1 MRKVLLI
8 LAVGGIVLA
17 SCGNQGAEQAV
28 AQATQQDQ
36 TQQQAKVQQATQQA
50 QEEVIVNVGAPKFKE
65 LVESGACEVID
76 VRTPQ
81 EYAEGHIKGAQN
93 IDIYNPEFDKLIGQ
107 LPKDKT
113 YCVYCRSGR
122 RSMMAAQKMA
132 QMGFKKVYNLQ
143 GGIIAWQQSGN
154 PVEK

>member
-8 LAVGGIVLA
+8 LVAGGIVLA
-17 SCGNQGAEQAV
+17 ACGNQGSEQAV
-28 AQATQQDQ
+28 AQTTQQ
-36 TQQQAKVQQATQQA
+36 TQQQTQQATTQQPK
-50 QEEVIVNVGAPKFKE
+50 QEVIVNVAAPKFKE
-65 LVESGACEVID
+65 LIESGACEIID

-81 EYAEGHIKGAQN
+81 EYAEGHIKGAKN
-93 IDIYNPEFDKLIGQ
+93 IDFYNPEFDKMISQ

-122 RSMMAAQKMA
+122 RSMLSAQKMA
-132 QMGFKKVYNLQ
+132 QMGFQKVYNLQ
-143 GGIIAWQQSGN
+143 GGINAWIQSGN